1 MLQAAVTTKIDRLRQ
16 GCLISCLWKS
26 REIKPKWNE
35 VIEVI
40 DSVPQ
45 DVKIN
50 SKREPDSSIQENTR
64 LSEDMGKRMENEMW
78 GKKRGDLVTGRDSY
92 IG

>member
-1 MLQAAVTTKIDRLRQ
+1 
-16 GCLISCLWKS
+16 
-26 REIKPKWNE
+26 

-40 DSVPQ
+40 DPVPQ
-45 DVKIN
+45 DVKID

-78 GKKRGDLVTGRDSY
+78 GKKRGDLVTRRDSY